1 MNLTFLSVH
10 GVEEPPNWKLSCDP
24 NSSMMVGGLR
34 SPCMNVC
41 YHRDCKDRLGRS
53 LTSYDGVFEFECEK
67 EFFYL
72 ECAARSIQEEV
83 VGE

>member
-1 MNLTFLSVH
+1 
-10 GVEEPPNWKLSCDP
+10 
-24 NSSMMVGGLR
+24 
-34 SPCMNVC
+34 MNVC

-53 LTSYDGVFEFECEK
+53 LTSYDGVFEFEHEK

-72 ECAARSIQEEV
+72 ECATHSIQEEV

>member
-1 MNLTFLSVH
+1 M
-10 GVEEPPNWKLSCDP
+10 
-24 NSSMMVGGLR
+24 
-34 SPCMNVC
+34 
-41 YHRDCKDRLGRS
+41 
-53 LTSYDGVFEFECEK
+53 SYDGVFEFECEK